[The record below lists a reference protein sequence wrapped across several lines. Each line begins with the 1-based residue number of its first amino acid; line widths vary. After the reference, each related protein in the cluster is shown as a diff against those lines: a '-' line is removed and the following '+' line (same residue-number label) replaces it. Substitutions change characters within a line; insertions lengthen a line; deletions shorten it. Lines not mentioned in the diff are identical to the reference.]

1 MKRRVKIRANAT
13 RRDAFAM
20 RCDVHEIFFE
30 RVTRSIRRDANRLA
44 TRDARGAADDGGL
57 KVPLHLAL
65 LDALGVL
72 AQVDALLEEGEGF
85 LGEVAGVLDSLL
97 LHLVVFHP
105 VHHLRELAGG
115 RGGFHDGS
123 GLGQTRPGDD
133 STRDAVVVRNNKP
146 SFRGRRVRSRE
157 TGVAGGSARTCLTCF
172 LARYFCGRDIW
183 LYPGTCLA

>member
-1 MKRRVKIRANAT
+1 M
-13 RRDAFAM
+13 RRDAM
-20 RCDVHEIFFE
+20 RCAYELFFE
-30 RVTRSIRRDANRLA
+30 RVTRSIRRDANGLA
-44 TRDARGAADDGGL
+44 TRDARGGADDGGL

-65 LDALGVL
+65 LDALGLL

-85 LGEVAGVLDSLL
+85 LGEFAGVLDSLL

-115 RGGFHDGS
+115 ARGGFHDGS
-123 GLGQTRPGDD
+123 GLGQTRPATIRRAMRSSCEINRRFGVDGSD
-133 STRDAVVVRNNKP
+133 
-146 SFRGRRVRSRE
+146 RGRRGSR
-157 TGVAGGSARTCLTCF
+157 GARARTCLTCF